1 MARLVYK
8 FSVNAFPCT
17 SYCNRKFLIWTSC
30 ILVTLLNVVQRWQNI
45 SVSSQESDRNLNEDK
60 RNDGEEVQ
68 RAF

>member
-1 MARLVYK
+1 MARLIYK

-17 SYCNRKFLIWTSC
+17 SYCNKKFLIWTSR

-45 SVSSQESDRNLNEDK
+45 SVSSEESDRNLNEEK
-60 RNDGEEVQ
+60 GNEGEEAQ